1 MVGWYTTTTTTTI
14 GSHSE
19 SDIKLETVIKIGGR
33 GGGLKHFPIWKKKKL
48 ILKRLRN
55 NNNIYIF
62 FKKDL
67 QQTKNTS

>member
-1 MVGWYTTTTTTTI
+1 MVGWYTTTTTTI

-55 NNNIYIF
+55 NNNIYF
-62 FKKDL
+62 FLKRIYNKLKILVD
-67 QQTKNTS
+67 